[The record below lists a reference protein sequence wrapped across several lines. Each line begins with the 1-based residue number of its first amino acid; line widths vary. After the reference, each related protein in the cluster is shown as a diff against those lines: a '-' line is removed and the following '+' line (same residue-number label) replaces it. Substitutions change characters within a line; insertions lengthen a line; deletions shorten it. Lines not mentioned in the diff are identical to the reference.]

1 MANYSSNSKNT
12 SSYMQELLGEY
23 NKMPKGVFNESRRK
37 IMDVTP
43 YAIHAIECFPLFPN
57 TDVYLRYDIQLLSKN
72 PSIKRLLSGMNAE
85 LRVYKVNNNDCWEGW
100 NNFITKGRS
109 GKVSKSI
116 PYVDYS
122 LGSDDVTTCLPYN
135 PSFSLNLAPA
145 VFLADGGNGVNK
157 FTFTHNVEVQK
168 VSDCQLSG
176 LAGSDLDTL
185 AKLKSSVA
193 MRQSAL
199 PFVFYNKI
207 CKEYQSP
214 NLLQDNTHWY
224 PENENHDN
232 ILPYDA
238 SGAVTTSDYDHPTK
252 AFVSGTSVVD
262 PSASDESYPWL
273 NVTYRAQR
281 KGDMFNTG
289 SPFPDLI
296 RGDVPTISILEGTID
311 TEVNLRNL
319 FQRESSLN
327 NAQGVLALS
336 KDGKLGLASAMVSE
350 GSPAQLTTAIGTG
363 SSQSLPYTY
372 SYQGALK
379 RLFTTYPSGTVS
391 AKVQVP
397 IDLSQAITLSMSKWR
412 YLATMTVMKER
423 LAMTDGSYNGLVKS
437 MFGHNPNWHE
447 HSVRYCGGHRQ
458 PIVFSEVVNQTESD
472 SAPLGDIAGRAVSA
486 HGGNIIHVHSDD
498 FGMFMTVLVI
508 TPDEYLSQ
516 GVDKHFSLLENAE
529 QYFPILNNLSPDA
542 TKNKELFVSGDN
554 DIDEDVF
561 NYVERFSYLKSRRN
575 QLSGLLAL
583 PISKIG
589 DVGAWTVNRLFGS
602 TPQFNFG
609 FNLGKLTD
617 NEKAVWASTDMAEFN
632 AVIGCSMKYIAP
644 IPETS
649 RPSDMGISY

>member
-12 SSYMQELLGEY
+12 SSYMQELLGEF

-43 YAIHAIECFPLFPN
+43 YAIHPIECFPLFPN

-109 GKVSKSI
+109 GRVCKSI
-116 PYVDYS
+116 PFVDYS

-176 LAGSDLDTL
+176 LAGSDLNTL

-232 ILPYDA
+232 ILPYTV

-296 RGDVPTISILEGTID
+296 RGDVPTLQVLNASLDDASLTWENAFASNAPQTDQNILGVAGSTTSSGKI
-311 TEVNLRNL
+311 
-319 FQRESSLN
+319 FAGSSSL
-327 NAQGVLALS
+327 ASTSVVLS
-336 KDGKLGLASAMVSE
+336 FNQTE
-350 GSPAQLTTAIGTG
+350 TEH
-363 SSQSLPYTY
+363 
-372 SYQGALK
+372 LK
-379 RLFTTYPSGTVS
+379 RLLKENVKVAGPLISG
-391 AKVQVP
+391 
-397 IDLSQAITLSMSKWR
+397 IEISMAKWR

-447 HSVRYCGGHRQ
+447 HSVRYCGGQRQ

-486 HGGNIIHVHSDD
+486 HGGNTIHVHSDD

-542 TKNKELFVSGDN
+542 TKNKELFVSGNN
-554 DIDEDVF
+554 DVDEDVF

-609 FNLGKLTD
+609 FNIGKLTD